1 MKEGEKLTRD
11 VTLADSVQ
19 APFEAG
25 QPLGEAVWKKDG
37 EIVARVPL
45 VAQSGAGLDA
55 REPLTF
61 WQRLWAKMRGAA

>member
-1 MKEGEKLTRD
+1 LKEGEKLTMNG
-11 VTLADSVQ
+11 TLANSVQ

-25 QPLGEAVWKKDG
+25 TPIGEAVWKKDG
-37 EIVARVPL
+37 EVVARVPL
-45 VAQSGAGLDA
+45 VTQSEAGLDA